1 MFSFTFVICF
11 LFDHN
16 QAAIREVLRNNLT
29 SSCLRTRNSELIV
42 HSRIEKS
49 DIFLELPA
57 KIVKFLAFL
66 FLGTAAVCAG
76 NLLLL
81 DPTRVRDVT
90 PETGRI
96 PLFDGQQPTPSQG

>member
-1 MFSFTFVICF
+1 M
-11 LFDHN
+11 
-16 QAAIREVLRNNLT
+16 
-29 SSCLRTRNSELIV
+29 
-42 HSRIEKS
+42 
-49 DIFLELPA
+49 PA

-96 PLFDGQQPTPSQG
+96 PLFDGQQPTSSQGKDEIITKNKTLIVFENLTYKIIIKAI